1 MKTVRQILASRRLR
15 RTAAR
20 EQVLLCF
27 LSSDFALSQHDL
39 EEALPSFDRVTL
51 YRTLKTFTEEGI
63 VHKIPDDSGIPRY
76 ALCQQL
82 RTRDASSPPSRA
94 FQMHR
99 AASTPSASTACT
111 CAQYFPARGLSSGR
125 RSQFTCWCRAC
136 ARGAAVIQ
144 TASNAIFLLTCSPKE
159 STAAPVLW
167 QLSPSY
173 DGGPGSGAYAQPLQ
187 AVLPRP

>member
-76 ALCQQL
+76 ALCSSCEPHEHHHHHVHFKC
-82 RTRDASSPPSRA
+82 TRCEHTECFDRLYVPNISLPEGYRA
-94 FQMHR
+94 EEVSLLVQGVCPR
-99 AASTPSASTACT
+99 C
-111 CAQYFPARGLSSGR
+111 SGH
-125 RSQFTCWCRAC
+125 
-136 ARGAAVIQ
+136 
-144 TASNAIFLLTCSPKE
+144 SNSK
-159 STAAPVLW
+159 
-167 QLSPSY
+167 
-173 DGGPGSGAYAQPLQ
+173 
-187 AVLPRP
+187 